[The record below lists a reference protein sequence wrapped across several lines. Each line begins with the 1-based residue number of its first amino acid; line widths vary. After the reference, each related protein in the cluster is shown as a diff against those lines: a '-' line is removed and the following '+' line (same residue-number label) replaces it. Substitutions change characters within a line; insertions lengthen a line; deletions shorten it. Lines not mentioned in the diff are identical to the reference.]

1 MDYFG
6 TNSYSDCNF
15 CFVATTNIGFG
26 FLLSFSKKCNNW
38 VVQSW
43 LIIFIDSS
51 FYGIFVSC
59 VFCCFNWYPQIN
71 CNNRACSR
79 SDWSSCLFFFKH
91 IIRNDVL
98 SKQFGLA
105 ETNEQKVILLASGKV
120 MLTRYTGTAFGVYYI
135 LNGLSLV
142 LFSIA
147 MIRNKVF
154 SKKIAYIG
162 LAAGILM
169 LVPSTAGTV
178 GMAFALVSLIPTS
191 LWLVMI
197 ARRFS
202 QLSQNR

>member
-1 MDYFG
+1 
-6 TNSYSDCNF
+6 
-15 CFVATTNIGFG
+15 
-26 FLLSFSKKCNNW
+26 
-38 VVQSW
+38 
-43 LIIFIDSS
+43 
-51 FYGIFVSC
+51 
-59 VFCCFNWYPQIN
+59 
-71 CNNRACSR
+71 
-79 SDWSSCLFFFKH
+79 
-91 IIRNDVL
+91 
-98 SKQFGLA
+98 
-105 ETNEQKVILLASGKV
+105 